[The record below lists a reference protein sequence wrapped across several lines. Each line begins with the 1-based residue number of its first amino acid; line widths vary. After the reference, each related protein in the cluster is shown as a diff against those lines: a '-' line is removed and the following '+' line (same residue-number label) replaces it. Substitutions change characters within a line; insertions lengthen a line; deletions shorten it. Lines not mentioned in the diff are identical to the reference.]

1 MVLSIRVMRD
11 KTAAVIGGSM
21 AGLLAARALA
31 PHFGKVV
38 LFERDAIRG
47 ATEPRKGAPQAAHVH
62 VLLAAGATALEK
74 AFPGIFDAVS
84 ARGGLHLDMAEQN
97 NWFYF
102 GVWKRRMELGI
113 KVRIQSR
120 LLLEELVRERTLAT
134 DNVELCTASVGELS
148 WLDGK
153 PRIATRD
160 EVRAFDFVVD
170 ASGRGSQMPKW
181 LETAGFPTPK
191 SEAVAVNVTYT
202 TARFRPRV
210 ERDWHCILIYPSPPH
225 EKCAGAV
232 VPTETGEVLVSL
244 FGWCGEHPGASD
256 AAFLEF
262 AQRLPRPEIAQ
273 LIASSERT
281 SPLRQYHYKEAR
293 LNHYEKLARFPPAT
307 VVTGD
312 ALCSVD
318 PVFGQGMTVA
328 ALSAEVLGTC
338 ARECGGD
345 LERLARRFRADVA
358 RAYRTAWSLSTT
370 EDFRYPEVVGTRALG
385 TSFAHYYTR
394 RVHELTATDADVARR
409 FASVMHL
416 LAEPKVLFHP
426 SVVWKVLSGSL
437 APELKDAPRPT
448 QVS

>member
-1 MVLSIRVMRD
+1 MRD
-11 KTAAVIGGSM
+11 KAAAVIGGSI

-38 LFERDAIRG
+38 LFERDAIRE
-47 ATEPRKGAPQAAHVH
+47 ANAVRKGAPQAAHVH
-62 VLLAAGATALEK
+62 VLLAAGATALEH

-84 ARGGLHLDMAEQN
+84 ARGGLYLDMGEEN

-120 LLLEELVRERTLAT
+120 LLLEEIIRERTLAL
-134 DNVELCTASVGELS
+134 DNVELRAASVGELS
-148 WLDGK
+148 WFGGK

-160 EVRAFDFVVD
+160 HVEEFDFVVD

-181 LETAGFPTPK
+181 LETAGFSRPE
-191 SEAVAVNVTYT
+191 SESAEVNVTYT
-202 TARFRPRV
+202 TARFRPRA
-210 ERDWHCILIYPSPPH
+210 ERDWRCVLIYPSPPR

-244 FGWCGEHPGASD
+244 FGWCGEHTQADD

-262 AQRLPRPEIAQ
+262 ARRLPRPEIAE
-273 LIASSERT
+273 LIAGSDRT
-281 SPLRQYHYKEAR
+281 SPFRQYHYKEAR
-293 LNHYEKLARFPPAT
+293 LNHYQKLARFPPAT
-307 VVTGD
+307 VVSGD

-328 ALSAEVLGTC
+328 ALAAEVLGAC
-338 ARECGGD
+338 ARECNGEPD
-345 LERLARRFRADVA
+345 RLAQRFRSEVV
-358 RAYRTAWSLSTT
+358 RAYRTAWTLSTT
-370 EDFRYPEVVGTRALG
+370 EDFRYPEVTGARAFG
-385 TSFAHYYTR
+385 TSLAHYYTR

-426 SVVWKVLSGSL
+426 SVVWKVLSAPL
-437 APELKDAPRPT
+437 APALKEAPRPT
-448 QVS
+448 RAS